1 MKRIALTVAIMPAC
15 LIALGLAG
23 CATPVTYLKNTRT
36 GEVVSC
42 GGGKVGSWVGG
53 LAGFGIEEQHDN
65 ECVANY
71 EAAGL
76 IPFYPG
82 YDQPATNNRR

>member
-1 MKRIALTVAIMPAC
+1 MRKLL
-15 LIALGLAG
+15 LISTAMALGLAG
-23 CATPVTYLKNTRT
+23 CATPVTYLKNPKT

-42 GGGKVGSWVGG
+42 GGGVAGSWAGG
-53 LAGFGIEEQHDN
+53 LAGYSIERNHDN
-65 ECVANY
+65 QCVANY

-82 YDQPATNNRR
+82 YDRTAAPR